1 VKDWNWVDRRP
12 AIKGPDPGIS
22 DIDVSLRSITRGG
35 RLGWPLSGARPISIA
50 MVLAVAYSI
59 SVNEV
64 SKQPRVVRLEADNRY
79 VAGQW
84 RS

>member
-1 VKDWNWVDRRP
+1 
-12 AIKGPDPGIS
+12 
-22 DIDVSLRSITRGG
+22 
-35 RLGWPLSGARPISIA
+35 